1 MITLDNIYQDL
12 ERTIDSL
19 YHDKS
24 ALEKSRAIVDRV
36 LDDGNSYYGI
46 NTGFGFLA
54 NKKIDP
60 EQLEKLQHNLLLSH
74 AVGLGDSIPKNIT
87 RLMLQLKIVALSL
100 GYSGVSVEVVERL
113 MLFLKN
119 DWIPVVPSKGSLGA
133 SGDLAPL
140 AHLALPLL
148 GKGYF
153 WSSKDNEP
161 LRAKTVLKAANLE
174 PINLKAK
181 DGLALINGTQMMTA
195 YGAHILERANSL
207 LKNADIL
214 AAISLEALMGSARP
228 FDERIQAIRPH
239 PGQKA
244 VASNIRLLLTD
255 SAILESH
262 KNCDKVQDPYS
273 LRCIPQVHGATR
285 DLLEYASGV
294 IERELNSVTDNPLVF
309 SDGDIISGGNFH
321 GQPLALAM
329 DSAAIAIAEIASIA
343 ERRIYLLLRGL
354 DGLPTVLVNDS
365 GINSGFMI
373 PQYTAA
379 SLVSHN
385 KVLCHPASVDSIPS
399 CLGQEDHV
407 SMGSISAIKLLEV
420 LNNVEQVLAIEA
432 FTAAQ
437 ALDFR
442 KPLKAGR
449 GVEAAH
455 QEIRKRVSHKDAD
468 EFFGD
473 DIDACID
480 MLRGNHILKEVEKQI
495 GKLQ

>member
-1 MITLDNIYQDL
+1 LITLDNIYQDL

-153 WSSKDNEP
+153 WSSEDKEP

>member
-153 WSSKDNEP
+153 WSSEDNEP
-161 LRAKTVLKAANLE
+161 LRVKTVLKATNIE

>member
-1 MITLDNIYQDL
+1 MITLDNIYEDL

-54 NKKIDP
+54 NKKIDA

-87 RLMLQLKIVALSL
+87 KLMLQLKIVALSL

-153 WSSKDNEP
+153 WSAKDNEQ
-161 LRAKTVLKAANLE
+161 LRAKTVLKNANLE

-244 VASNIRLLLTD
+244 VAANIRLLLTD

-285 DLLEYASGV
+285 DLLEYASRV

>member
-1 MITLDNIYQDL
+1 MITLDNIYEDL

-54 NKKIDP
+54 NKKIDA

-87 RLMLQLKIVALSL
+87 KLMLQLKIVALSL
-100 GYSGVSVEVVERL
+100 GYSGVSVEVVKRL

-153 WSSKDNEP
+153 WSTKDNEQ
-161 LRAKTVLKAANLE
+161 LRAKTVLKNANLE

-228 FDERIQAIRPH
+228 FDKRIQAIRPH

-244 VASNIRLLLTD
+244 VAANIRLLLTD

>member
-1 MITLDNIYQDL
+1 MITLDNIYEDL

-54 NKKIDP
+54 NKKIDA

-87 RLMLQLKIVALSL
+87 KLMLQLKIVALSL

-153 WSSKDNEP
+153 WSTKDNEQ
-161 LRAKTVLKAANLE
+161 LRAKTVLKNANLE

-244 VASNIRLLLTD
+244 VASNMRLLLTD

-449 GVEAAH
+449 GVEVAH

>member
-1 MITLDNIYQDL
+1 MITLDNIYEDL

-54 NKKIDP
+54 NKKIDA

-87 RLMLQLKIVALSL
+87 KLMLQLKIVALSL

-153 WSSKDNEP
+153 WSNKDNKQ
-161 LRAKTVLKAANLE
+161 LKAKTVLKNANLE

-239 PGQKA
+239 PGQKS
-244 VASNIRLLLTD
+244 VASNMRLLLTD

-449 GVEAAH
+449 GVEVAH

>member
-1 MITLDNIYQDL
+1 MITLDNIYEDL
-12 ERTIDSL
+12 ERTIDLL

-54 NKKIDP
+54 NKKIDA

-87 RLMLQLKIVALSL
+87 KLMLQLKIVALSL

-153 WSSKDNEP
+153 WSTKDNEQ
-161 LRAKTVLKAANLE
+161 LRAKTVLKNANLE

-244 VASNIRLLLTD
+244 VAANIRLLLTD

>member
-1 MITLDNIYQDL
+1 MITLDNIYENL
-12 ERTIDSL
+12 ERTIDAL

-54 NKKIDP
+54 NKKIDA

-87 RLMLQLKIVALSL
+87 KLMLQLKIVALSL

-153 WSSKDNEP
+153 WSNKDNKQ
-161 LRAKTVLKAANLE
+161 LKAKTVLKNANLE

-228 FDERIQAIRPH
+228 FD
-239 PGQKA
+239 A
-244 VASNIRLLLTD
+244 VSYTHLT
-255 SAILESH
+255 
-262 KNCDKVQDPYS
+262 
-273 LRCIPQVHGATR
+273 
-285 DLLEYASGV
+285 
-294 IERELNSVTDNPLVF
+294 
-309 SDGDIISGGNFH
+309 
-321 GQPLALAM
+321 
-329 DSAAIAIAEIASIA
+329 
-343 ERRIYLLLRGL
+343 
-354 DGLPTVLVNDS
+354 LPTTPYV
-365 GINSGFMI
+365 
-373 PQYTAA
+373 
-379 SLVSHN
+379 
-385 KVLCHPASVDSIPS
+385 
-399 CLGQEDHV
+399 
-407 SMGSISAIKLLEV
+407 
-420 LNNVEQVLAIEA
+420 
-432 FTAAQ
+432 
-437 ALDFR
+437 
-442 KPLKAGR
+442 
-449 GVEAAH
+449 
-455 QEIRKRVSHKDAD
+455 
-468 EFFGD
+468 
-473 DIDACID
+473 
-480 MLRGNHILKEVEKQI
+480 
-495 GKLQ
+495 

>member
-1 MITLDNIYQDL
+1 MITLDNIYEDL

-54 NKKIDP
+54 NKKIDA

-87 RLMLQLKIVALSL
+87 KLMLQLKIVALSL

-153 WSSKDNEP
+153 WSAKDNEQ
-161 LRAKTVLKAANLE
+161 LRAKTVLKNANLE

-244 VASNIRLLLTD
+244 VAANIRLLLTD

>member
-1 MITLDNIYQDL
+1 LITLDNIYEDL

-54 NKKIDP
+54 NKKIDA

-87 RLMLQLKIVALSL
+87 KLMLQLKIVALSL

-153 WSSKDNEP
+153 WSTKDNEQ
-161 LRAKTVLKAANLE
+161 LRAKTVLKNANLE

>member
-1 MITLDNIYQDL
+1 MITLDNIYEDL

-54 NKKIDP
+54 NKKIDA

-87 RLMLQLKIVALSL
+87 KLMLQLKIVALSL

-153 WSSKDNEP
+153 WSNKDNKQ
-161 LRAKTVLKAANLE
+161 LKAKTVLKNANLE

-449 GVEAAH
+449 GVEVAH

>member
-1 MITLDNIYQDL
+1 MITLDNIYEDL

-24 ALEKSRAIVDRV
+24 ALEKSRAIVNRV

-54 NKKIDP
+54 NKKIDA

-87 RLMLQLKIVALSL
+87 KLMLQLKIVALSL

-153 WSSKDNEP
+153 WSNKDNKQ
-161 LRAKTVLKAANLE
+161 LKAKTVLKNANLE

-195 YGAHILERANSL
+195 YGAHILERSNSL

-244 VASNIRLLLTD
+244 VAANIRLLLTD

-449 GVEAAH
+449 GVEVAH

>member
-1 MITLDNIYQDL
+1 MITLDNIYEDL

-54 NKKIDP
+54 NKKIDA

-87 RLMLQLKIVALSL
+87 KLMLQLKIVALSL

-153 WSSKDNEP
+153 WSNKDNKQ
-161 LRAKTVLKAANLE
+161 LKAKTVLKNANLE

-244 VASNIRLLLTD
+244 VASNMRLLLTD

-449 GVEAAH
+449 GVEVAH

>member
-1 MITLDNIYQDL
+1 LITLDNIYEDL

-54 NKKIDP
+54 NKKIDA

-87 RLMLQLKIVALSL
+87 KLMLQLKIVALSL

-119 DWIPVVPSKGSLGA
+119 DWIPVVPCKGSLGA

-153 WSSKDNEP
+153 WSTKDNEQ
-161 LRAKTVLKAANLE
+161 LRAKTVLKNANLE

-244 VASNIRLLLTD
+244 VAANIRLLLTD

>member
-1 MITLDNIYQDL
+1 MITLDNIYEDL

-54 NKKIDP
+54 NKKIDA

-87 RLMLQLKIVALSL
+87 KLMLQLKIVALSL

-153 WSSKDNEP
+153 WSNKDNKQ
-161 LRAKTVLKAANLE
+161 LKAKTVLKNANLE

-244 VASNIRLLLTD
+244 VASNMRLLLTD

>member
-1 MITLDNIYQDL
+1 MITLDNIYEDL

-54 NKKIDP
+54 NKKIDA

-87 RLMLQLKIVALSL
+87 KLMLQLKIVALSL

-153 WSSKDNEP
+153 WSNKDNKQ
-161 LRAKTVLKAANLE
+161 LKAKTVLKNANLE

-244 VASNIRLLLTD
+244 VAANIRLLLTD

-449 GVEAAH
+449 GVEVAH

>member
-153 WSSKDNEP
+153 WSSEDKEP

>member
-1 MITLDNIYQDL
+1 LITLDNIYEDL

-54 NKKIDP
+54 NKKIDA

-87 RLMLQLKIVALSL
+87 KLMLQLKIVALSL

-153 WSSKDNEP
+153 WSTKDNEQ
-161 LRAKTVLKAANLE
+161 LRAKTVLKNANLE

-244 VASNIRLLLTD
+244 VAANIRLLLTD

-449 GVEAAH
+449 GVEVAH

>member
-1 MITLDNIYQDL
+1 LITLDNIYEDL

-24 ALEKSRAIVDRV
+24 ALEKSRAIVNRV

-54 NKKIDP
+54 NKKIDA

-87 RLMLQLKIVALSL
+87 KLMLQLKIVALSL

-153 WSSKDNEP
+153 WSTKDNEQ
-161 LRAKTVLKAANLE
+161 LRAKTVLKNANLE

-244 VASNIRLLLTD
+244 VAANIRLLLTD

>member
-1 MITLDNIYQDL
+1 
-12 ERTIDSL
+12 
-19 YHDKS
+19 
-24 ALEKSRAIVDRV
+24 
-36 LDDGNSYYGI
+36 
-46 NTGFGFLA
+46 
-54 NKKIDP
+54 
-60 EQLEKLQHNLLLSH
+60 
-74 AVGLGDSIPKNIT
+74 
-87 RLMLQLKIVALSL
+87 MLQLKIVALSL

-153 WSSKDNEP
+153 WSTKDNEQ
-161 LRAKTVLKAANLE
+161 LRAKTVLKNANLE

-244 VASNIRLLLTD
+244 VAANIRLLLTD

>member
-1 MITLDNIYQDL
+1 MITLDNIYEDL

-54 NKKIDP
+54 NKKIDA

-87 RLMLQLKIVALSL
+87 KLMLQLKIVALSL

-153 WSSKDNEP
+153 WSNKDNKQ
-161 LRAKTVLKAANLE
+161 LKAKTVLKNANLE

-244 VASNIRLLLTD
+244 VAANIRLLLTD

>member
-1 MITLDNIYQDL
+1 MITLDNIYEDL

-54 NKKIDP
+54 NKKIDA

-87 RLMLQLKIVALSL
+87 KLMLQLKIVALSL

-153 WSSKDNEP
+153 WSTKDNEQ
-161 LRAKTVLKAANLE
+161 LRAKTVLKNANLE

-244 VASNIRLLLTD
+244 VAANIRLLLTD

>member
-1 MITLDNIYQDL
+1 LITLDNIYEDL

-54 NKKIDP
+54 NKKIDA

-87 RLMLQLKIVALSL
+87 KLMLQLKIVALSL

-119 DWIPVVPSKGSLGA
+119 DWIPVVPCKGSLGA

-153 WSSKDNEP
+153 WSAKDNEQ
-161 LRAKTVLKAANLE
+161 LRAKTVLKNANLE

-285 DLLEYASGV
+285 DLLEYASRV

-309 SDGDIISGGNFH
+309 NDGDIISGGNFH

-442 KPLKAGR
+442 KPLKAGK

>member
-1 MITLDNIYQDL
+1 MITLDNIYEDL

-54 NKKIDP
+54 NKKIDA

-87 RLMLQLKIVALSL
+87 KLMLQLKIVALSL

-153 WSSKDNEP
+153 WSNKDNKQ
-161 LRAKTVLKAANLE
+161 LKAKTVLKNANLE

-244 VASNIRLLLTD
+244 VASNMRLLLTD

-455 QEIRKRVSHKDAD
+455 LEIRKRVSHKDAD

>member
-153 WSSKDNEP
+153 WSSEDNEP
-161 LRAKTVLKAANLE
+161 LRAKTVLKAANIE

>member
-153 WSSKDNEP
+153 WSSEDNKP
-161 LRAKTVLKAANLE
+161 LRAKTVLKAANIE

>member
-1 MITLDNIYQDL
+1 MITLDNIYEDL

-24 ALEKSRAIVDRV
+24 ALEKSRAIVNRV

-54 NKKIDP
+54 NKKIDA

-87 RLMLQLKIVALSL
+87 KLMLQLKIVALSL

-119 DWIPVVPSKGSLGA
+119 DWIPVVPCKGSLGA

-153 WSSKDNEP
+153 WSAKDNEQ
-161 LRAKTVLKAANLE
+161 LRAKTVLKNANLE

-244 VASNIRLLLTD
+244 VAANIRLLLTD

>member
-1 MITLDNIYQDL
+1 MITLDNIYEDL
-12 ERTIDSL
+12 ERTIDAL
-19 YHDKS
+19 YQDKS
-24 ALEKSRAIVDRV
+24 ALEKSRAIVDHA

-54 NKKIDP
+54 NKKIDA

-87 RLMLQLKIVALSL
+87 KLMLQLKIVALSL

-153 WSSKDNEP
+153 WSAKDNEQ
-161 LRAKTVLKAANLE
+161 LRAKTVLKNANLE

>member
-1 MITLDNIYQDL
+1 MITLDNIYEDL

-54 NKKIDP
+54 NKKIDA

-87 RLMLQLKIVALSL
+87 KLMLQLKIVALSL

-153 WSSKDNEP
+153 WSTKDNEQ
-161 LRAKTVLKAANLE
+161 LRAKTVLKNANLE

-244 VASNIRLLLTD
+244 VAANIRLLLTD

-449 GVEAAH
+449 GVEVAH

>member
-1 MITLDNIYQDL
+1 MITLDNIYEDL

-24 ALEKSRAIVDRV
+24 ALEKSRAIVNRV

-54 NKKIDP
+54 NKKIDA

-87 RLMLQLKIVALSL
+87 KLMLQLKIVALSL

-153 WSSKDNEP
+153 WSTKDNEQ
-161 LRAKTVLKAANLE
+161 LRAKTVLKNANLE

-244 VASNIRLLLTD
+244 VAANIRLLLTD

>member
-1 MITLDNIYQDL
+1 MITLDNIYEDL

-54 NKKIDP
+54 NKKIDA

-87 RLMLQLKIVALSL
+87 KLMLQLKIVALSL

-153 WSSKDNEP
+153 WSTKDNEQ
-161 LRAKTVLKAANLE
+161 LRAKTVLKNANLE

>member
-1 MITLDNIYQDL
+1 MITLDNIYEDL

-54 NKKIDP
+54 NKKIDA

-87 RLMLQLKIVALSL
+87 KLMLQLKIVALSL

-119 DWIPVVPSKGSLGA
+119 DWMPVVPSKGSLGA

-153 WSSKDNEP
+153 WSAKDNEQ
-161 LRAKTVLKAANLE
+161 LRAKTVLKNANLE

-449 GVEAAH
+449 GVEVAH

>member
-1 MITLDNIYQDL
+1 MITLDNIYEDL

-54 NKKIDP
+54 NKKIDA

-87 RLMLQLKIVALSL
+87 KLMLQLKIVALSL

-153 WSSKDNEP
+153 WSTKDNEQ
-161 LRAKTVLKAANLE
+161 LRAKTVLKNANLE

-244 VASNIRLLLTD
+244 VASNMRLLLTD

-455 QEIRKRVSHKDAD
+455 LEIRKRVSHKDAD

>member
-1 MITLDNIYQDL
+1 MITLDNIYEDL

-54 NKKIDP
+54 NKKIDA

-87 RLMLQLKIVALSL
+87 KLMLQLKIVALSL

-153 WSSKDNEP
+153 WSTKDNEQ
-161 LRAKTVLKAANLE
+161 LRAKTVLKNANLE

-449 GVEAAH
+449 GVEVAH

>member
-1 MITLDNIYQDL
+1 MITLDNIYEDL

-54 NKKIDP
+54 NKKIDA
-60 EQLEKLQHNLLLSH
+60 EQLQKLQHNLLLSH

-87 RLMLQLKIVALSL
+87 KLMLQLKIVALSL

-153 WSSKDNEP
+153 WSNKDNKQ
-161 LRAKTVLKAANLE
+161 LKAKTVLKNANLE

-244 VASNIRLLLTD
+244 VAANIRLLLTD

-449 GVEAAH
+449 GVEVAH

>member
-1 MITLDNIYQDL
+1 MITLDNIYEDL
-12 ERTIDSL
+12 ERTINSL

-54 NKKIDP
+54 NKKIDA

-87 RLMLQLKIVALSL
+87 KLMLQLKIVALSL

-153 WSSKDNEP
+153 WSTKDNEQ
-161 LRAKTVLKAANLE
+161 LRAKTVLKNANLE

-244 VASNIRLLLTD
+244 VAANIRLLLTD